1 MKGFITYL
9 FIKKA
14 NDLLKQLD
22 EDDMMAVISILK
34 RLTAKHP

>member
-1 MKGFITYL
+1 MKGFITLYQ
-9 FIKKA
+9 KA